1 MRITLSPRTVSFSF
15 RSTNAMQSILPLF
28 KLGSNTWQ
36 NFASKFFL
44 VTKGRVSLAR
54 GRKRAD
60 RCLLAFTNWQ
70 FESVRKLP
78 YEGAPSTKKIRRALE
93 DPLRENSKSRREAC
107 SNDWWAFKGVSLDSL
122 SVLSRG
128 RKIYEL
134 VCARMR
140 TKMHDRNHVNAF
152 SRTNDRATHSGSLH
166 RERETTNPAS
176 LYSASRGNDF
186 LTENYSIKLG
196 NNSVKRMNYYCPWIV
211 KIIIMVIEL
220 CRVKWNQIQYR
231 I

>member
-1 MRITLSPRTVSFSF
+1 MRVTLSPRTVSFSF

-36 NFASKFFL
+36 NFASKFLL

-122 SVLSRG
+122 SVSLSRTKDLRIG
-128 RKIYEL
+128 MRSHENENAWSQPRKCILEDK
-134 VCARMR
+134 RPG
-140 TKMHDRNHVNAF
+140 NAQWLP
-152 SRTNDRATHSGSLH
+152 SPG
-166 RERETTNPAS
+166 E
-176 LYSASRGNDF
+176 
-186 LTENYSIKLG
+186 G
-196 NNSVKRMNYYCPWIV
+196 NNKPSQPLFSLAWKRLSDG
-211 KIIIMVIEL
+211 EL
-220 CRVKWNQIQYR
+220 LDQTREQ
-231 I
+231 

>member
-1 MRITLSPRTVSFSF
+1 MQCRVSSPFLNWEATLGKTSLQSFSSLRRGEFLSRGGENALIDVCSRLRTDNSKAFENYLTKEHPRQRKYVVHWRIHWERTPSHDEKRAATTDGPLRAFLSTLS
-15 RSTNAMQSILPLF
+15 LF
-28 KLGSNTWQ
+28 
-36 NFASKFFL
+36 
-44 VTKGRVSLAR
+44 
-54 GRKRAD
+54 
-60 RCLLAFTNWQ
+60 
-70 FESVRKLP
+70 
-78 YEGAPSTKKIRRALE
+78 
-93 DPLRENSKSRREAC
+93 
-107 SNDWWAFKGVSLDSL
+107 
-122 SVLSRG
+122 LSRG

>member
-1 MRITLSPRTVSFSF
+1 
-15 RSTNAMQSILPLF
+15 MQCRVPLPLF

-54 GRKRAD
+54 GRWSMFARVYETDNSKAFENYLTKEHPRQRKYVVHWRIHWERTPSHDEKRAATTD
-60 RCLLAFTNWQ
+60 
-70 FESVRKLP
+70 
-78 YEGAPSTKKIRRALE
+78 G
-93 DPLRENSKSRREAC
+93 PLR
-107 SNDWWAFKGVSLDSL
+107 AFLSTLSLF
-122 SVLSRG
+122 LSRG

-220 CRVKWNQIQYR
+220 CRMKWNQIQYR